1 MKNHSE
7 SKLDRLLR
15 AVAAAPNEQWVGMPF
30 GFDTRVLAY
39 WRAGADLDR
48 GVARLLRR
56 IVLMSLGVILIA
68 SAGAYR
74 ELNRDDPAEFL
85 SDEDAIADS
94 AIGGAF
100 EQ

>member
-1 MKNHSE
+1 MKNHFE
-7 SKLDRLLR
+7 RKLERLLR
-15 AVAAAPNEQWVGMPF
+15 AAAAAPNEQPPAMPF
-30 GFDTRVLAY
+30 GFDTRVLAH
-39 WRAGADLDR
+39 WRASADRDL

-74 ELNRDDPAEFL
+74 ELSQDDPAEFL